1 MKTRDLRQESGQ
13 LTGFIVSNLLLS
25 RYRVPRIV
33 ASIPGARVVR
43 KQRRFARARDDFCEF
58 VVGGKTFL
66 AIEPFGDNDCYWVVA
81 EPPED
86 SPQLAE
92 VRAAFERHRVLFGAF
107 AG

>member
-13 LTGFIVSNLLLS
+13 LSGFSVSSLLLS
-25 RYRVPRIV
+25 RYGVPRIV
-33 ASIPGARVVR
+33 ASIPGARIVR
-43 KQRRFARARDDFCEF
+43 KQKHLARARDDFCEF
-58 VVGGKTFL
+58 VVDGKTFL

-86 SPQLAE
+86 SPQLSK
-92 VRAAFERHRVLFGAF
+92 VRAAFKRHRVLFGAL